1 MNRCVADHLKIIY
14 SELELVDDVDD
25 IKHDRVREVLKHYNI
40 SSNIEICSFS
50 DIPTIGTGL
59 GSSSTF
65 TVGLIKAL
73 DPYIKNKHLVK
84 NACEIEIE
92 KCGEPIGIQD
102 QIAAAYGGLNAIY
115 FGPNSY
121 DVINWNVA
129 KHNNTRKKLNNRL
142 MIFNTG
148 IARKASSVLS
158 EQVDKLKTGI
168 NVDLTKQM
176 VSLTEQAVNFYSKD
190 QLDDFGQLLDE
201 AWKIKKNLSSNIT
214 NPHIDE
220 MYETA
225 LKAGAL
231 GGKILGAG
239 GGGYLLLYVSDD
251 ARVSVLNAMRNY
263 DYLPFKFTEE
273 GSTVEMQS

>member
-1 MNRCVADHLKIIY
+1 MLFR
-14 SELELVDDVDD
+14 S
-25 IKHDRVREVLKHYNI
+25 
-40 SSNIEICSFS
+40 
-50 DIPTIGTGL
+50 
-59 GSSSTF
+59 
-65 TVGLIKAL
+65 
-73 DPYIKNKHLVK
+73 
-84 NACEIEIE
+84 
-92 KCGEPIGIQD
+92 
-102 QIAAAYGGLNAIY
+102 
-115 FGPNSY
+115 PNSY
-121 DVINWNVA
+121 DIINWNVA
-129 KHNNTRKKLNNRL
+129 KYNNTRKKLNNRL